1 MVLRPPVFE
10 SDHYQSES
18 SRLSFAHDRIA
29 LVSFFLGSVL
39 FGLSFATLLADIL
52 LVQIAGITSLTTRTT
67 GFVPLI
73 LCILV
78 FPLKAAAWSRLRA
91 VSPDHDETPQG
102 KRLGK
107 IWLFGMRAE
116 LYYYEYQY
124 RVYSVRFRNIVD
136 DPLRASKKAN
146 ILDQRAQK
154 AISKAEILRSTLLG
168 SRLSSENHY
177 SGLIYSIFRFLS
189 RKLDSELEKSEDHN
203 EEPNEQGH

>member
-29 LVSFFLGSVL
+29 LVLFFLGSVL
-39 FGLSFATLLADIL
+39 FALSFATLLIDIL
-52 LVQIAGITSLTTRTT
+52 LIEVAGITSVASRTT

-78 FPLKAAAWSRLRA
+78 FPLKAAAWHRLRA
-91 VSPDHDETPQG
+91 VSPDRDETHQG

-116 LYYYEYQY
+116 LYYHEYQSRVY
-124 RVYSVRFRNIVD
+124 RVRLCSIVD
-136 DPLRASKKAN
+136 DPVQASKKAN
-146 ILDQRAQK
+146 RLDRRAQK
-154 AISKAEILRSTLLG
+154 AISKAKILRSTLLG
-168 SRLSSENHY
+168 SKLSSEKHY
-177 SGLIYSIFRFLS
+177 SGPIYSIFHFLN
-189 RKLDSELEKSEDHN
+189 RKLDSELEKSED
-203 EEPNEQGH
+203 

>member
-29 LVSFFLGSVL
+29 LVLFFIGSVL
-39 FGLSFATLLADIL
+39 LALSFATLLIDIL
-52 LVQIAGITSLTTRTT
+52 LVKVAGITSIDSGTT

-73 LCILV
+73 LCLLI

-91 VSPDHDETPQG
+91 VSRDRDEIPRG

-116 LYYYEYQY
+116 LYYHEYQSRVY
-124 RVYSVRFRNIVD
+124 RVRFCSIVD
-136 DPLRASKKAN
+136 DSLQASKKAN
-146 ILDQRAQK
+146 KLDRRAQN
-154 AISKAEILRSTLLG
+154 AMSKAEILRSTLLG
-168 SRLSSENHY
+168 SKLSSEKHY
-177 SGLIYSIFRFLS
+177 RGPIYSIFRFLN
-189 RKLDSELEKSEDHN
+189 RKFDSELEKSEDHN
-203 EEPNEQGH
+203 EEPSE